1 MAERYPVECTGQ
13 ILAVKPHE
21 RGGFGVLVGPGPHV
35 YWFRT
40 PDPPKLGTEVV
51 LGGWT
56 SSVKRM
62 ARGTLTM
69 VDDVSIQYTTPPY
82 AMRVVAPEWTKRVQA
97 SMSRSLYRYQV
108 QGAAWLAS
116 QMVSGKGA
124 ILADDPGCIDGDA
137 VVQALR
143 AKRGFKISLRKLHYK
158 FNGGMSG
165 HNCAW
170 DPSFPTYVRALV
182 NGDFH
187 QHRILQVL
195 SRGARSVM
203 KLTLHSGKSLRLTA
217 DHEVLTSAGFVPVS
231 SIACGS
237 VVITNGQAACPNCH
251 STQDLVTYQYAKFRG
266 YCRTCMYRTCR
277 AKPTFKT
284 GKQIDRDGYV
294 WISGQQDHPRQHRG
308 CMPEHIL
315 MMEKKLGRYLTA
327 DETVHHKN
335 EIKHDNR
342 DDNFELL
349 THVEH
354 MRLHGRQ
361 GGFRHMD
368 GGRAGNG
375 GVICFVPKEDR
386 VVSIEPDGQTDVYDI
401 VCEAPH
407 HNFVANGIVVH
418 NCGKSCQTIAALSA
432 TRLYP
437 SVLVC
442 PMSVKLNWA
451 REFQWSK
458 RPPTIAMVSGRVGP
472 LPEADVII
480 INYDLLA
487 HREQQLTEL
496 NARSIIFDEAHCLK
510 EAVPPTL
517 THRAAVATR
526 LANWFGRAILLTGTP
541 IMNRPRDLW
550 RLLHMVDPEEW
561 PSFAD
566 YESRYCRAASEDED
580 LVGRQAR
587 RIAARAGRV
596 ERLPELQSRVQQILL
611 RRLKSE
617 VLTDLPPKSRHSILI
632 ALDPIDMRAYRAAE
646 KDFIAWLNAQG
657 WSEQAR
663 RAAKA
668 QSIVKLTSLRR
679 LAAAAKMRHA
689 VPDYLGQWFDRKAEP
704 LVIFAYHAEIIGALY
719 ELCARK
725 LRLRVATIGSKD
737 DVRRRQAQVD
747 IFQNGLA
754 DVFLAPITC
763 AGVGINLHRAS
774 DALFI
779 ERLWTP
785 SLMHQAEDR
794 IHRLGSTRPVTIT
807 YFDAAETVDE
817 HLAAVLEAKQR
828 LIEHV
833 LDDPDTVIEASTTID
848 SILDLYRAA

>member
-56 SSVKRM
+56 SSVKRT

-69 VDDVSIQYTTPPY
+69 VDDASLQYTTPPY

-97 SMSRSLYRYQV
+97 SMARSLYRYQV

-124 ILADDPGCIDGDA
+124 ILADD
-137 VVQALR
+137 
-143 AKRGFKISLRKLHYK
+143 
-158 FNGGMSG
+158 
-165 HNCAW
+165 
-170 DPSFPTYVRALV
+170 
-182 NGDFH
+182 
-187 QHRILQVL
+187 
-195 SRGARSVM
+195 
-203 KLTLHSGKSLRLTA
+203 
-217 DHEVLTSAGFVPVS
+217 AG
-231 SIACGS
+231 
-237 VVITNGQAACPNCH
+237 
-251 STQDLVTYQYAKFRG
+251 L
-266 YCRTCMYRTCR
+266 
-277 AKPTFKT
+277 
-284 GKQIDRDGYV
+284 
-294 WISGQQDHPRQHRG
+294 
-308 CMPEHIL
+308 
-315 MMEKKLGRYLTA
+315 
-327 DETVHHKN
+327 
-335 EIKHDNR
+335 
-342 DDNFELL
+342 
-349 THVEH
+349 
-354 MRLHGRQ
+354 
-361 GGFRHMD
+361 
-368 GGRAGNG
+368 
-375 GVICFVPKEDR
+375 
-386 VVSIEPDGQTDVYDI
+386 
-401 VCEAPH
+401 
-407 HNFVANGIVVH
+407 
-418 NCGKSCQTIAALSA
+418 GKSCQTIAALSA

-458 RPPTIAMVSGRVGP
+458 RPPSIAMVSGRIGP

-487 HREQQLTEL
+487 HREQQLAEL

-587 RIAARAGRV
+587 RVAARAGRV

-632 ALDPIDMRAYRAAE
+632 ALDPIDMRAYHAAE
-646 KDFIAWLNAQG
+646 KDFIAWLNDQG
-657 WSEQAR
+657 RSEQAR